1 MSSSQKKR
9 KDTNMKRLLPI
20 LSAMLLLAS
29 CGGTPAE
36 SKPTGLSTEESR
48 VSAEGKGD
56 TTSEPA
62 KSTLTF
68 LENGEIYVDF
78 NFETAPEGL
87 SIKVGETELSASGK
101 AKMAQ
106 GFKYEVKG
114 TFANPVYFYV
124 IVDSGDFVATPTSP
138 NTAADK
144 VEAEAKKYL
153 ANFASNQYEYRVYFC
168 LTDKTSGW
176 SKTLPGVNETL
187 SRANLG

>member
-1 MSSSQKKR
+1 
-9 KDTNMKRLLPI
+9 MKRLLPI

-29 CGGTPAE
+29 CGGTPDG

-48 VSAEGKGD
+48 ATGLSTEGKGD

-87 SIKVGETELSASGK
+87 SIKVGETELSTSGK
-101 AKMAQ
+101 AKMGQ
-106 GFKYEVKG
+106 NFEYDIKG
-114 TFANPVYFYV
+114 TFAKPVNFYV

-144 VEAEAKKYL
+144 VAEEAKKYL
-153 ANFASNQYEYRVYFC
+153 GNFAKNQYEYRVYFC
-168 LTDKTSGW
+168 LTDQTSGW
-176 SKTLPGVNETL
+176 SKTLAGVNETL
-187 SRANLG
+187 SRVNIG

>member
-1 MSSSQKKR
+1 
-9 KDTNMKRLLPI
+9 MKRLLPI

-29 CGGTPAE
+29 CGASPA
-36 SKPTGLSTEESR
+36 SSSATGLSTEE
-48 VSAEGKGD
+48 KTD
-56 TTSEPA
+56 TASETV
-62 KSTLTF
+62 KNTLTF
-68 LENGEIYVDF
+68 LDNGEIYVDF

-87 SIKVGETELSASGK
+87 SIKVGDTELTASGK

-114 TFANPVYFYV
+114 TFANPVHFYV
-124 IVDSGDFVATPTSP
+124 IVDSGDFVATPISP

-187 SRANLG
+187 SRVNIG